1 MSLGPSAWCTADLMS
16 TLTQDL
22 ASLVAGVEL
31 LVEGVAAVCVLHIVK
46 QLQQAPDLQ
55 GAHS

>member
-1 MSLGPSAWCTADLMS
+1 MS

-55 GAHS
+55 TMHS